1 MAHHSCCDKK
11 KVKKG
16 PWSAEEDEK
25 LINYISNYGH
35 GCWSS
40 VPKFAGLQRCGKSCR
55 LRWINYLRP
64 GLKRGRFSPEEAVLI
79 TELHGILGNKWAQIA
94 KQLPGRTDNEV
105 KNFWSTSIRKK
116 LISDDVPAIAT
127 FPDVHFNGNSEEGLL
142 SLNANPNWILNSQQD
157 QLYLPTPTP
166 TLQGFDHGDLKLEQ
180 INYGANLGQ
189 FPPPMAPPS
198 NSSSYDP
205 LWSLGYQPHEN
216 FDPNQEHQNFSSS
229 GATQHYIGDK
239 LIGPS
244 IATPNYDE
252 DPLTVPM
259 IPNPCEIIN
268 GNFCGMSY
276 SCASLEL
283 DPLAGFPYFPVG
295 CDYPYDPHVPN
306 NHMEYMDAIMS
317 SASTLS
323 ALSSGQFASNPNLP

>member
-1 MAHHSCCDKK
+1 MHHEYHLFFSC
-11 KVKKG
+11 
-16 PWSAEEDEK
+16 
-25 LINYISNYGH
+25 
-35 GCWSS
+35 
-40 VPKFAGLQRCGKSCR
+40 
-55 LRWINYLRP
+55 
-64 GLKRGRFSPEEAVLI
+64 KRVLFSYSDR
-79 TELHGILGNKWAQIA
+79 WAQIV

-105 KNFWSTSIRKK
+105 KNFWNTSIRKK
-116 LISDDVPAIAT
+116 LISSDVPAIAT
-127 FPDVHFNGNSEEGLL
+127 FPDVHFIGNSEEGLF
-142 SLNANPNWILNSQQD
+142 SLNANPNWILCSQQD

-166 TLQGFDHGDLKLEQ
+166 NLQGFDHGDLKLEQ
-180 INYGANLGQ
+180 TNYGANLVQ
-189 FPPPMAPPS
+189 FPSPMAPPS
-198 NSSSYDP
+198 SSSYDP

-229 GATQHYIGDK
+229 GATQHYTGDK

-283 DPLAGFPYFPVG
+283 DPLARLPYFPVG
-295 CDYPYDPHVPN
+295 CNYPHDPHVPN

-317 SASTLS
+317 SSLSTASTLS
-323 ALSSGQFASNPNLP
+323 ALSSSQFVTNPNLPSSWET